1 MRSRWLNARSFLS
14 FGGEGD
20 PGAPP
25 LARFGQDAVAV
36 EIVGELAAAHR
47 SLGGPVDALRQPLG
61 VAQYQDLFVALVLRL
76 AGGREGPL
84 VPRRDRA
91 MRQDAIE
98 LAPLAGVAQ
107 DDVHG

>member
-1 MRSRWLNARSFLS
+1 MRSRWLNVRSFLP

-36 EIVGELAAAHR
+36 EIVGELAATHR
-47 SLGGPVDALRQPLG
+47 SLGGRVDDLRQSLG
-61 VAQYQDLFVALVLRL
+61 VAQDQDLRVAPVLGLGRGGERALV
-76 AGGREGPL
+76 
-84 VPRRDRA
+84 VRRDRA

-107 DDVHG
+107 